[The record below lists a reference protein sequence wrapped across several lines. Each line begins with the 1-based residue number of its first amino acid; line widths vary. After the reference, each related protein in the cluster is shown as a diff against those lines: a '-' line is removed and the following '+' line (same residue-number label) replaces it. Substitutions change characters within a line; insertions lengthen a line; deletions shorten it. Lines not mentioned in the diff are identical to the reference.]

1 MLAQDSD
8 MSQPVQYDPNT
19 GVSYYPWEEA
29 ERGAVNS
36 YNLTNMATMSNP
48 FSQVM
53 APTMDA
59 RPEEVVESKTN
70 DTQIQEES
78 DREPTIADED
88 TPSEVG
94 AHTMRAEGDSS
105 MSWKGPTIMGLMALG
120 ILGAFYVV
128 TTQ

>member
-1 MLAQDSD
+1 MLSQDSN
-8 MSQPVQYDPNT
+8 MSEPVQYDPNT

-29 ERGAVNS
+29 EIGAVNS

-53 APTMDA
+53 EPTMDA

-78 DREPTIADED
+78 DREPTVADED
-88 TPSEVG
+88 TPSDVG
-94 AHTMRAEGDSS
+94 AHTMMAEGDESN
-105 MSWKGPTIMGLMALG
+105 WKIPVAIGLLFLG
-120 ILGAFYVV
+120 SAVAFGVIS
-128 TTQ
+128 TSN

>member
-1 MLAQDSD
+1 MLSQDSN
-8 MSQPVQYDPNT
+8 MSAPVQYDPNT

-29 ERGAVNS
+29 EIGAVNS
-36 YNLTNMATMSNP
+36 YNLNNMATMSNP

-78 DREPTIADED
+78 NREPTVADED
-88 TPSEVG
+88 T
-94 AHTMRAEGDSS
+94 MMAEGDESN
-105 MSWKGPTIMGLMALG
+105 WKIPVTIGLLFLG
-120 ILGAFYVV
+120 TIVAFGVIS
-128 TTQ
+128 TSN

>member
-8 MSQPVQYDPNT
+8 MSQPTQYDPNT

-29 ERGAVNS
+29 EIGAVRS
-36 YNLTNMATMSNP
+36 YNLTNMASMSNP

-59 RPEEVVESKTN
+59 RPEEVSESQTR
-70 DTQIQEES
+70 DTQLQEEA
-78 DREPTIADED
+78 DREPTLADED
-88 TPSEVG
+88 TPAVS
-94 AHTMRAEGDSS
+94 AHEMRAEGDSS
-105 MSWKGPTIMGLMALG
+105 MSWKAPALMGAMVVS

-128 TTQ
+128 STA